1 MPWPANGVQNSFS
14 AGAAGAGA
22 TGGGNESAALE
33 RRFGGREPG
42 AGVAE
47 RAARPCGWWC
57 GCVGEAPANMVRDSR
72 RAGSSAE
79 EAAEEEAAAVATT
92 AAAVVVVA
100 VVGV

>member
-22 TGGGNESAALE
+22 TEGGSESAALE

-42 AGVAE
+42 AGAAE

-57 GCVGEAPANMVRDSR
+57 GCVGEAAANMVRDSR

-79 EAAEEEAAAVATT
+79 EEAAAAAAVA
-92 AAAVVVVA
+92 AAV
-100 VVGV
+100 GV

>member
-22 TGGGNESAALE
+22 TEGGNESAALE
-33 RRFGGREPG
+33 RRFGGRELG

-79 EAAEEEAAAVATT
+79 EEAVEEEAVVAAV
-92 AAAVVVVA
+92 VVVVA
-100 VVGV
+100 VVGA

>member
-22 TGGGNESAALE
+22 MGGGNESAALE

-47 RAARPCGWWC
+47 RAARPCGWC
-57 GCVGEAPANMVRDSR
+57 GCVGEAAANMVRDSR

-79 EAAEEEAAAVATT
+79 EAAAEEAVVAAA

-100 VVGV
+100 VVGA